1 MAVTT
6 YTNQNLTL
14 IREDGSDPTGSG
26 GKIINDN
33 FKKIDEALFSG
44 TSAIVEYARNANYAV
59 TASQASYADYAYSCA
74 HGSGGSSGVGGYAS
88 LPGYAD
94 PWYSHPYAED
104 NSSWPIS
111 IWGGQSTAYM
121 YSTSGYSGNQ
131 VWRTSDSPYFACI
144 PPFGPFSLRVN
155 MVFYSQWNYTSAIFA
170 EVFICGWNLDIFA
183 VDVLHAYDV
192 NGNQAVVNSHTSLD
206 IPVSSGTAIGASING
221 GRLMLAA
228 HCDGDSLGNITI
240 HARVENTFPSSSDEG
255 CYSGYS
261 SSGSSS

>member
-6 YTNQNLTL
+6 YKGQNLVL
-14 IREDGSDPTGSG
+14 IQENGSEPTGSG

-44 TSAIVEYARNANYAV
+44 TSAIVEYARNANYAN
-59 TASQASYADYAYSCA
+59 TASYASYANYAYSCS
-74 HGSGGSSGVGGYAS
+74 HGSGGGGGVGGYAS

-94 PWYSHPYAED
+94 PWYSYPYAEN

-111 IWGGQSTAYM
+111 IWGGLSTTYM
-121 YSTSGYSGNQ
+121 YSTSGYSGSP
-131 VWRTSDSPYFACI
+131 VWRASGSPNFACI

-155 MVFYSQWNYTSAIFA
+155 MVFYPQWDYTSAIFA

-192 NGNQAVVNSHTSLD
+192 NGNQAVVNGHASLD
-206 IPVSSGTAIGASING
+206 IPVSAGTAIGASING

-228 HCDGDSLGNITI
+228 HRDNSGAGNTII
-240 HARVENTFPSSSDEG
+240 HARVENTFPSYSDEG
-255 CYSGYS
+255 CYASYS

>member
-44 TSAIVEYARNANYAV
+44 GSAIVECARNANYAN
-59 TASQASYADYAYSCA
+59 TASYASYANYAYSCA

-88 LPGYAD
+88 LPGYAN
-94 PWYSHPYAED
+94 PWYPSPYA
-104 NSSWPIS
+104 SSDTSKPIS
-111 IWGGQSTAYM
+111 IWGSLATTFM
-121 YSTSGYSGNQ
+121 YSSGYSGSE
-131 VWRTSDSPYFACI
+131 VWKTSGDPYFACI

-155 MVFYSQWNYTSAIFA
+155 MVFYPQLDYSNAIFA

-192 NGNQAVVNSHTSLD
+192 NGNQAVVNGHASLD
-206 IPVSSGTAIGASING
+206 IPVSFGTTIGASING
-221 GRLMLAA
+221 GMLMLAA
-228 HCDGDSLGNITI
+228 HRDNSGAGVTII
-240 HARVENTFPSSSDEG
+240 HARVENTFPSYSDKG
-255 CYSGYS
+255 CYSSYS